1 MDDLVVSGVIALLVL
16 YAGIALVVYGIL
28 RLLLLVVEAALA
40 GNYLVFGELVT
51 FITGVILAYIVVGLW
66 LRRTGTI

>member
-40 GNYLVFGELVT
+40 GNYLVFGKLVT
-51 FITGVILAYIVVGLW
+51 FIAGVILAYIVVGLW

>member
-1 MDDLVVSGVIALLVL
+1 MGDLVVSGVLALLVL

-28 RLLLLVVEAALA
+28 RLLWLVAEAVLS
-40 GNYLVFGELVT
+40 GNYLVFGELMT
-51 FITGVILAYIVVGLW
+51 FIAGVVLGYIIVGLW